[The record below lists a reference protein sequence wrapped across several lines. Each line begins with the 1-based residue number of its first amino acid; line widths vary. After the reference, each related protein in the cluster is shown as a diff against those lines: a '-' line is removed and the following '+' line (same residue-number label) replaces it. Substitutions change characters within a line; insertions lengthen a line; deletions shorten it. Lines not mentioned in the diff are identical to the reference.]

1 MSVTEINS
9 PFYQVVN
16 GQIYKILLETIA
28 SQVKMLNETSE
39 PSDVQ
44 KEIEVLRSRTKAL
57 EGILTGAMKKYV
69 VNDIPARDLLEG
81 VNVGDLC
88 FVKDASGDPTVESG
102 YALYIYEEGS
112 TWSKI
117 SEQEGLD
124 IVFSWEGL
132 EGKPSSSVGDI
143 DDAVSKRHEHTNKE
157 HLDKISDSG
166 GKPTYNGSKLPTIVD
181 GIASGNIIVSD
192 GTNGL
197 KDSGVTTDSITETV
211 SKSHDH
217 TNKDTIDKFT
227 EDSGKPVYDG
237 NKVATIAPSIV
248 DGNLV
253 SADGNNGLK
262 DSGLKT
268 DDISAAITNKHTHT
282 NKTVLDELTNT
293 GDNIFYKNKRI
304 NSVAYVE
311 IGSDDPSFNDTVNA
325 LNLPDG
331 ALITVVKEV

>member
-1 MSVTEINS
+1 MSVIEINS

-28 SQVKMLNETSE
+28 SQVKMLSETSE

-44 KEIEVLRSRTKAL
+44 KEIEALRNRTKAL

-69 VNDIPARDLLEG
+69 VNDISARDSLEG

-102 YALYIYEEGS
+102 YALYIYQEDS

-124 IVFSWEGL
+124 IVFSWEEL

-157 HLDKISDSG
+157 HLDKISDSE
-166 GKPTYNGSKLPTIVD
+166 GKPTYNGNKLPTITA
-181 GIASGNIIVSD
+181 GI
-192 GTNGL
+192 
-197 KDSGVTTDSITETV
+197 TD
-211 SKSHDH
+211 
-217 TNKDTIDKFT
+217 N
-227 EDSGKPVYDG
+227 
-237 NKVATIAPSIV
+237 NLIA
-248 DGNLV
+248 
-253 SADGNNGLK
+253 ADGSNGLK
-262 DSGLKT
+262 DSGLKI
-268 DDISAAITNKHTHT
+268 DDISAAISDKHTHT
-282 NKTVLDELTNT
+282 NKTVLDEITDTN
-293 GDNIFYKNKRI
+293 DNIYYKNKRI
-304 NSVAYVE
+304 NSTVYVN
-311 IGSDDPSFNDTVNA
+311 IDSSDPSFNDTVNA

-331 ALITVVKEV
+331 ALITVVKEI

>member
-28 SQVKMLNETSE
+28 SQVKILNESSE
-39 PSDVQ
+39 SSNIQ
-44 KEIEVLRSRTKAL
+44 KEIETLRSRTKAL
-57 EGILTGAMKKYV
+57 EGTLAGTIKKYV
-69 VNDIPARDLLEG
+69 VNDIPARDLLED

-102 YALYIYEEGS
+102 YALYIYNETS

-132 EGKPSSSVGDI
+132 EGKPSSSVSNI
-143 DDAVSKRHEHTNKE
+143 DDAVSKRHEHANKE
-157 HLDKISDSG
+157 HLDKISDSD
-166 GKPTYNGSKLPTIVD
+166 GKPTYNGSKLPTI
-181 GIASGNIIVSD
+181 
-192 GTNGL
+192 T
-197 KDSGVTTDSITETV
+197 
-211 SKSHDH
+211 
-217 TNKDTIDKFT
+217 
-227 EDSGKPVYDG
+227 
-237 NKVATIAPSIV
+237 PSIA

-253 SADGNNGLK
+253 SADGSNGLK

-268 DDISAAITNKHTHT
+268 NDISAAITDKHTHT
-282 NKTVLDELTNT
+282 NKTILDKLTDT
-293 GDNIFYKNKRI
+293 GGNIFYNSKRI

-311 IGSDDPSFNDTVNA
+311 VGSDDPSFNETVNA